1 MPTTIKDIAK
11 VAGVSVGTVDRALNN
26 RGRIN
31 PQVAERIKEIA
42 AELNYRTNTVAK
54 SLAIR
59 NKNLKIAVVL
69 HIQRNDFYDEII
81 KGIKQAEEEIQD
93 FGITVDIFGC
103 PDFNATE
110 QLKLINHA
118 ISDNAHAIVIAP
130 INDARII
137 TRLKELHDQNFPVV
151 FLANLLNEVPSF
163 ASISCDYYRSGRIGG
178 RLMNIFSGGKGQM
191 LAFLPS
197 FTMLGN
203 QKRMEG
209 LRDYLKQT
217 TSSIQLNEIVELTND
232 SLTDYFTTLE
242 KLKNNPSVKYVLY
255 CGNTKAGL
263 KAIKDCSRK
272 IIPVFYDYAPPT
284 EEGLVNDNIA
294 AAILQAPDEQG
305 YQSIMTLFNF
315 FTSNKIPEQHILIPS
330 RIIIKECID

>member
-26 RGRIN
+26 RGRIK
-31 PQVAERIKEIA
+31 PEVAENIKKIA

-69 HIQRNDFYDEII
+69 HIQHNDFYDEVI

-93 FGITVDIFGC
+93 FGISIDIFGC
-103 PDFNATE
+103 PDFNAVE

-118 ISDNAHAIVIAP
+118 ISDGAHAIVIAP
-130 INDARII
+130 INDQLI
-137 TRLKELHDQNFPVV
+137 TNRLKELNELSFPVI
-151 FLANLLNEVPSF
+151 FLANLLHEIPSF
-163 ASISCDYYRSGRIGG
+163 SSISCDYYRSGRIAG
-178 RLMNIFSGGKGQM
+178 RLMNLLSGNKGQM

-197 FTMLGN
+197 FSMLGN

-209 LRDYLKQT
+209 LRDYLNQ
-217 TSSIQLNEIVELTND
+217 SEQGIQLKEIIELTND
-232 SLTDYFTTLE
+232 NLTDYCTVLE
-242 KLKNNPSVKYVLY
+242 KLKGSPSVKYVLY
-255 CGNTKAGL
+255 CGSAKAGL
-263 KAIKDCSRK
+263 QAIKDCGRK
-272 IIPVFYDYAPPT
+272 IISVFYDFALPT
-284 EEGLVNDNIA
+284 QEALIDGRIA
-294 AAILQAPDEQG
+294 AAILQDPEIQG

-315 FTSNKIPEQHILIPS
+315 FTSNKIPEKQILIPS
-330 RIIIKECID
+330 RIVVKECVD